1 MAKKD
6 TIGLLSMRN
15 WWKETENE
23 SYERIPEEIENLGYK
38 SQTLFFD
45 KFFVSFQEG
54 VNIYYDEKPL
64 DLNRFKIF
72 ILIMG
77 DDFDNS
83 FIVNVIESQGLKVV
97 NNLEAILTAKNK
109 ARTTL
114 ALTQAG
120 LPTVP
125 AAMNFS
131 EFQLSPLMDFFPEDE
146 YICKV
151 IRGSAGKGV
160 SYISSRLSLITLM
173 EMLGA
178 NQGVKPTQLIFEK
191 FIKEAAGKDKRL
203 FVVGGKVVAAMER
216 QSNGFDFRS
225 NISGSGQAK
234 AIRPSRELKDLA
246 SKAIEAVGL
255 EYGGVDIMETGE
267 GPVIVEV
274 NSNPGL
280 KIEQVTGVNVVGEI
294 VEHILKFK

>member
-1 MAKKD
+1 MARKD
-6 TIGLLSMRN
+6 TVGLLSMRN

-23 SYERIPEEIENLGYK
+23 AYERIPEEIKNLGYK
-38 SQTLFFD
+38 SEILFFD
-45 KFFVSFQEG
+45 KFFVSFAGE
-54 VNIYYDEKPL
+54 IKIFYDELPL
-64 DLNRFKIF
+64 DLSRFKIF

-83 FIVNVIESQGLKVV
+83 FIVNVLESQGLKVV

-114 ALTQAG
+114 ALTKAG

-160 SYISSRLSLITLM
+160 SYINSRLSLITIL

-178 NQGVKPTQLIFEK
+178 NQGIKPTQLIFEK
-191 FIKEAAGKDKRL
+191 FIKESKGKDKRL
-203 FVVGGKVVAAMER
+203 FVVGDKVIAAMER

-225 NISGSGQAK
+225 NISGSGQARTIK
-234 AIRPSRELKDLA
+234 PPRKLQDLA
-246 SKAIEAVGL
+246 IKAVRAVGL
-255 EYGGVDIMETGE
+255 EYGGVDIMETDQ

-294 VEHILKFK
+294 VRHISKV